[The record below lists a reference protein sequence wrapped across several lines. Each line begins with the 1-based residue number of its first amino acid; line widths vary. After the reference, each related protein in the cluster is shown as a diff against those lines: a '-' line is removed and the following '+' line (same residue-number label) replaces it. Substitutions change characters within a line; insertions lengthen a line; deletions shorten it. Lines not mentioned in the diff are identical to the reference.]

1 MALAP
6 ASRAGGP
13 YLSSIGRVLPGVR
26 NEPQQDFADYQ
37 RLVAVVQAVQ
47 VQEPE
52 RQAIRAEL
60 LAKLAALAK
69 TPAIFRGTWQAG

>member
-26 NEPQQDFADYQ
+26 NEPQQDFADFQQ
-37 RLVAVVQAVQ
+37 RLPTHLKRLDVLDVNYYK
-47 VQEPE
+47 P
-52 RQAIRAEL
+52 
-60 LAKLAALAK
+60 K
-69 TPAIFRGTWQAG
+69 P